1 MSTKLQPVIMTGANG
16 LVGSVLVRDFAHQY
30 GFTNLDLSGSPSVDI
45 TNAKQL
51 DEILAKHPA
60 EWVVHFAAFTDVT
73 AAWEQTG
80 DTTGLAYKVNVVGTK
95 NLVAACEKHQKKLIH
110 LSTAYVFSGDATRP
124 YREDDPTGP
133 VEWYG
138 QTKLMAEEVV
148 TRSAIQSVILRIDS
162 PFRRDTFAKLDVVH
176 RILGRLADNSLPP
189 QFVDAF
195 FGPTVIEDV
204 AKVIDWCIRT
214 DATGLYHA
222 TANEAW
228 TPHQFARA
236 VALRVGKDPE
246 IVKKGLLTEYLERA
260 NRPYPRNS
268 SLDCSKLIAALD
280 FTLTTVQTAIDQ
292 VVV

>member
-1 MSTKLQPVIMTGANG
+1 MTGANG
-16 LVGSVLVRDFAHQY
+16 LVGSVLARDFAHQY
-30 GFTNLDLSGSPSVDI
+30 DFTNLDLSGSPRVDI
-45 TNAKQL
+45 TNAAQL

-60 EWVVHFAAFTDVT
+60 EWLVHFAAFTDVT

-95 NLVAACEKHQKKLIH
+95 NLVAACEKYHKKLIH

-124 YREDDPTGP
+124 YRENDATGP
-133 VEWYG
+133 IEWYG
-138 QTKLMAEEVV
+138 QTKLMAEEAVIN
-148 TRSAIQSVILRIDS
+148 SSIQSVILRIDN
-162 PFRRDTFAKLDVVH
+162 PFRRDAFPKLDVVH
-176 RILGRLADNSLPP
+176 RILERLADNAVPP

-195 FGPTVIEDV
+195 FGPTVIEDL

-214 DATGLYHA
+214 NATGLYHA

-236 VALRVGKDPE
+236 VAIRTGKDPE

-268 SLDCSKLIAALD
+268 SLDCQKLIAALD
-280 FTLTTVQTAIDQ
+280 FPLTSVQKAIDQ
-292 VVV
+292 VIIS